1 MAMCRCNPI
10 TRTSSTARSTSERR
24 AKVSFRIQIYT
35 SGQYILH
42 ELPLML
48 SALNPTEFDT
58 WLGRSILTKI
68 QTLPATWV
76 PKCRRI
82 FVPPQ
87 STHSALRSIY
97 RGRPTTRPFRF
108 GTKPRSLLVAQSLTC
123 QRPASHQTVHT
134 WAHFTSFLQK
144 SFTK

>member
-1 MAMCRCNPI
+1 MLNAMCRCNPI
-10 TRTSSTARSTSERR
+10 TRTSSTALSTSERR
-24 AKVSFRIQIYT
+24 VKVNFRIQIYT
-35 SGQYILH
+35 SGQYTRCHLRSVSLIQ
-42 ELPLML
+42 
-48 SALNPTEFDT
+48 LNLT

-76 PKCRRI
+76 PKCHRI

-97 RGRPTTRPFRF
+97 RGRPTTRPFQF

-123 QRPASHQTVHT
+123 QRPASHRTVHT
-134 WAHFTSFLQK
+134 WATFASFIAKKLL
-144 SFTK
+144 